1 MEVSVRFPAWHS
13 GLKYQ
18 VLPQLWHRLAVA
30 THIHMELPYAMD
42 ATIKC
47 KERKK
52 EKRSEWSLVAQ
63 AIRGGALTK
72 PLPIGDASSMPRS

>member
-42 ATIKC
+42 ATIK
-47 KERKK
+47 KLSFAFLETYF
-52 EKRSEWSLVAQ
+52 EVHAFHSESPSHIFLV
-63 AIRGGALTK
+63 IYHRY
-72 PLPIGDASSMPRS
+72 